1 MDNAVGDPQTAE
13 DIKTTIRNARQM
25 SEKAGNMM
33 GKLEDIKVKP
43 SADLLY
49 SGAKDDWKADFNVDI
64 GPETGNFLRAGL
76 DDIGDGDRGNFE
88 CVGLDVKA
96 MRTQPDEDCYRHLI
110 NSKRIFELLLDKVK
124 HFDYEFQA
132 ACVKEQN
139 FEKLEMYVME
149 LLMGIK

>member
-1 MDNAVGDPQTAE
+1 MCVVEIKGSPKLNAA
-13 DIKTTIRNARQM
+13 
-25 SEKAGNMM
+25 
-33 GKLEDIKVKP
+33 
-43 SADLLY
+43 
-49 SGAKDDWKADFNVDI
+49 
-64 GPETGNFLRAGL
+64 
-76 DDIGDGDRGNFE
+76 
-88 CVGLDVKA
+88 CVYPVTEGMEVI
-96 MRTQPDEDCYRHLI
+96 T